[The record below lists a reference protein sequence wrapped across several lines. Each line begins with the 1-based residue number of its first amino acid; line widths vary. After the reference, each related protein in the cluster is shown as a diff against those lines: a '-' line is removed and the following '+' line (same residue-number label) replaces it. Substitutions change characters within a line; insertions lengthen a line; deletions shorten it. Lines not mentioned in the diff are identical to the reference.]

1 MSVYKHIKD
10 GKYQIGL
17 LKAKMSYVKNQRQMD
32 SLVALTN
39 VVINLLN
46 TVEFLA
52 GEQSNVDAVDRLLLS
67 RMYSQFYVS
76 ACEGNKINIKKVV
89 TNIED
94 DLAYSKEFG
103 TQRIVS
109 LLKGLEVDLAVSDPA
124 GADNTVQR
132 LKNITPD
139 QEWGD
144 LIEGLLVEFKQ
155 HVKWN

>member
-17 LKAKMSYVKNQRQMD
+17 LKAKMSYVKTQQQMD

-52 GEQSNVDAVDRLLLS
+52 DEQSNVDAVDRLLLS

-94 DLAYSKEFG
+94 DLGFSKEFG